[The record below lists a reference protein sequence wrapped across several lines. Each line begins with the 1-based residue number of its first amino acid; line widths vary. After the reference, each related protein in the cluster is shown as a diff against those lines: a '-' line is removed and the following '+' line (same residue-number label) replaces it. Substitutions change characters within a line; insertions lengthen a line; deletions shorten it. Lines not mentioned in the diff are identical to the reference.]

1 VRKEKG
7 IVVPEKFLTGREE
20 RKRDSSTEEISHG
33 ERADHTHRFLSH
45 PSTHILMLHLS
56 RCTTIVRTNC
66 RGRWDPLHR

>member
-33 ERADHTHRFLSH
+33 ERADHTQVLEPPEHARIDAPHEPMHDHREDQL
-45 PSTHILMLHLS
+45 
-56 RCTTIVRTNC
+56 
-66 RGRWDPLHR
+66 